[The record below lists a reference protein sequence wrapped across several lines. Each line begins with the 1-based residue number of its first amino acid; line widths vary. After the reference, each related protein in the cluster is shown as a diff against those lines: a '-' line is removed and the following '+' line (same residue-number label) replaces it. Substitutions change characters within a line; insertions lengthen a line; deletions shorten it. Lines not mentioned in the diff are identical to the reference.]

1 MTVSSTQVAS
11 ALAGMRYPARLWQIV
26 AQAEY
31 NGAAQPVRDALLSMP
46 ARTYTGPADVAS
58 AVHAGFPE
66 SIARARPC
74 HHKRHPKNCRG
85 HDWHLHLDD
94 IAS

>member
-1 MTVSSTQVAS
+1 MTVNAAQVAN
-11 ALAGMRYPARLWQIV
+11 ALAGMPYPARLWQIV
-26 AQAEY
+26 AQAEH
-31 NGAAQPVRDALLSMP
+31 NGAAQPVRDALLNIP
-46 ARTYTGPADVAS
+46 VRIYAGPADIAS
-58 AVHAGFPE
+58 AVHASFAG
-66 SIARARPC
+66 SIARGRPC